1 MNHPQVNQ
9 WLAGERAPE
18 VRNHLESCTQCA
30 AELAGLEAPLA
41 AFRDSAHRWS
51 ARQMSPATIVA
62 RRGVFAGWLRI
73 AVAGAA
79 LAVIAAVGIHRH
91 NLESAAVA
99 REDEALLEQVATDVS
114 RSVPETLEP
123 LAKLMSNSST
133 EGIAQ

>member
-1 MNHPQVNQ
+1 MNHPQVTQ
-9 WLAGERAPE
+9 WLAGERTPE
-18 VRNHLESCTQCA
+18 VRNHLESCRQCA
-30 AELAGLEAPLA
+30 AELAGIEAPLA
-41 AFRDSAHRWS
+41 GFRDSVRRWS
-51 ARQMSPATIVA
+51 ARQMSPATIVSPSA
-62 RRGVFAGWLRI
+62 AFSGWLRV

-91 NLESAAVA
+91 NLETAAIA

>member
-18 VRNHLESCTQCA
+18 VRNHLESCRQCA
-30 AELAGLEAPLA
+30 AELAGLEVPLA
-41 AFRDSAHRWS
+41 AFRDSVHRWS
-51 ARQMSPATIVA
+51 ARQMTPATIVA
-62 RRGVFAGWLRI
+62 PRGAFSGWLRI

-79 LAVIAAVGIHRH
+79 LAVIAAVGVHRH
-91 NLESAAVA
+91 NLETAAMA